1 MAFDLINGILNGMKL
16 AIDTAG
22 RIVVPKALRDRLALR
37 GGTELE
43 VSTTGDALILR
54 PAQREP
60 GLIAVDGILV
70 HQGAVEGDL
79 TRAVEKARQTR
90 ARQLSSL

>member
-22 RIVVPKALRDRLALR
+22 RIVVPKVLRDRLALR

-54 PAQREP
+54 PARREP